1 MQNILVI
8 DDDPDIG
15 LMIKS
20 LMEYKGYAV
29 SVLESSAQAN
39 KILKNNSIDLVI
51 LDMLLSGE
59 NGIDVIAG
67 FKNDNTIAHIPV
79 MMMSAHPDAKR
90 FCLQAGAD
98 DYISKP
104 FEMQDIIS
112 KSSNLINRN
121 SNTA

>member
-39 KILKNNSIDLVI
+39 KILKNYSIDLVI

-59 NGIDVIAG
+59 SGIDVIAG
-67 FKNDNTIAHIPV
+67 FKNDSAIAHIPV
-79 MMMSAHPDAKR
+79 MMMSAHPHAKKI
-90 FCLQAGAD
+90 CLQAGAD

-104 FEMQDIIS
+104 FDMQDIIS
-112 KSSNLINRN
+112 KSNNLINRN
-121 SNTA
+121 NNIA